1 MRLLKSEITGRD
13 REQIGCITRL
23 SLPSPT
29 HRSDVK
35 LAAQTSPSLEKQT
48 TLQRWTL
55 LLCGFWS
62 PESSW
67 QCDIKA
73 ASRLL
78 LAANYIKQ
86 PRGFSV
92 SESES
97 TPAFFSIFSN
107 FFKARVF
114 FGNSWWD
121 ARRRCWRPTP
131 AFKKKRTSRTRLTA
145 KQRVRGR
152 GLTRAFGQET
162 EVTVTG
168 WFCRGASAFMSWQIH
183 EPSNECNWVIF
194 EDWPSSA
201 RLFSLSS
208 CCANIVFTVFVLQD
222 IKNTL
227 K

>member
-86 PRGFSV
+86 PRGFGV

-97 TPAFFSIFSN
+97 TPAFFFPFLATSL
-107 FFKARVF
+107 RRGVF
-114 FGNSWWD
+114 FGIRDETLDGD
-121 ARRRCWRPTP
+121 AGDRLQPL
-131 AFKKKRTSRTRLTA
+131 KKKEHQGRVWQRNSALEDADWRVHSDGRWKWQWQAGFAAVPRLSWA
-145 KQRVRGR
+145 DR
-152 GLTRAFGQET
+152 
-162 EVTVTG
+162 
-168 WFCRGASAFMSWQIH
+168 FMSLLM
-183 EPSNECNWVIF
+183 SVIG
-194 EDWPSSA
+194 
-201 RLFSLSS
+201 LFLKTDLLLPDYFRCHPAVPILFLQYL
-208 CCANIVFTVFVLQD
+208 CCKT
-222 IKNTL
+222 
-227 K
+227 